1 MNDGTY
7 ELPAIIGFFAI
18 PTGALLWFPG
28 NSATMCGPALA
39 SHFKADWGGAAQ
51 MKRKYYLAIE
61 GEPGSYS
68 AYVPELPTILVTGG
82 SVEELTARA
91 GEAIRLYWDSVRAGI
106 SPASMLREIE
116 VELPA

>member
-1 MNDGTY
+1 MQRTY
-7 ELPAIIGFFAI
+7 
-18 PTGALLWFPG
+18 
-28 NSATMCGPALA
+28 S
-39 SHFKADWGGAAQ
+39 
-51 MKRKYYLAIE
+51 LAIE

-82 SVEELTARA
+82 SLEELTARA
-91 GEAIRLYWDSVRAGI
+91 SEAIRLYWDAVRAGV